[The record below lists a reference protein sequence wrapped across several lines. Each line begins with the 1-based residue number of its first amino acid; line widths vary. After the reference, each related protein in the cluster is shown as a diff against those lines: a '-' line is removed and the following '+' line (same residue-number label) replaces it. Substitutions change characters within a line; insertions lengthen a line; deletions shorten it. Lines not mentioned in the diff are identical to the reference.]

1 MIESEMSVPAFPN
14 CVCGASALGAI
25 ANAEYELV
33 KSLWETRK
41 LTDTEAVRLIL
52 QIADKLAVA
61 LTHSESCEART
72 SQSEIEAE
80 ALSDWLTARPYIADI
95 LGSPE
100 TNLPNFRNV
109 FSEMVN

>member
-61 LTHSESCEART
+61 LKRWLLSRFRVWISAPSPGIVRT
-72 SQSEIEAE
+72 FHRVPQWCKPHLGVSIVWRSSQLLCAC
-80 ALSDWLTARPYIADI
+80 
-95 LGSPE
+95 
-100 TNLPNFRNV
+100 
-109 FSEMVN
+109 